1 MIFYVIYIELEYRTL
16 PLLFLL
22 QRRILFFFLDND
34 LFPPP
39 LCMFLGASPSAPL
52 LARQVW
58 LLGSSFCRFAS
69 LVFILR
75 LGTVLFLSCNT
86 PPPFFLF
93 FIIVI
98 IIIFFFF
105 FFFVFLHPSLKTT
118 CAHVI
123 IIRNLS
129 PRNPERD
136 GARTHSLIE
145 KFKELNSASLI
156 LRYVLINVFN

>member
-1 MIFYVIYIELEYRTL
+1 MLECRTL

-39 LCMFLGASPSAPL
+39 LCMFLGASPSASL

-75 LGTVLFLSCNT
+75 RYRAIFILQHSSSFLLLLHHRHHHHFLFLLLLRFSSPVFEDYLRARYYYT
-86 PPPFFLF
+86 ELKSKEPRAGWSEVPFLDRE
-93 FIIVI
+93 VQ
-98 IIIFFFF
+98 
-105 FFFVFLHPSLKTT
+105 
-118 CAHVI
+118 
-123 IIRNLS
+123 
-129 PRNPERD
+129 
-136 GARTHSLIE
+136 RT
-145 KFKELNSASLI
+145 
-156 LRYVLINVFN
+156 